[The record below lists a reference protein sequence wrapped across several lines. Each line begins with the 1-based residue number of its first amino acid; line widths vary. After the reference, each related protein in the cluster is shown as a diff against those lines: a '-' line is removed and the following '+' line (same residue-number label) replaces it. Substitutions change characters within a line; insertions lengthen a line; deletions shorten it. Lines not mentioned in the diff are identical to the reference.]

1 MALLGREPSN
11 RIVRQSSW
19 YITSPVG
26 MTDSEWFI
34 NGVFLL
40 ETEWPPRQLLERLLH
55 IENGLG
61 RERQGKWG
69 PRTIDLDILLY
80 DDTIIREADLSVPHP
95 ELASRRFVLE
105 PLAEI
110 APDVVHPV
118 LGKTMAELRRAL
130 AGNGQKLKKM
140 V

>member
-1 MALLGREPSN
+1 
-11 RIVRQSSW
+11 
-19 YITSPVG
+19 
-26 MTDSEWFI
+26 MTDSEWFL
-34 NGVFLL
+34 NGAFLL
-40 ETEWPPRQLLERLLH
+40 ETEWPPRHLLERLLH
-55 IENGLG
+55 IENELG
-61 RERQGKWG
+61 RKRQGKWG

-110 APDVVHPV
+110 APDVVHPS

-130 AGNGQKLKKM
+130 ADEGQKLKKM

>member
-1 MALLGREPSN
+1 
-11 RIVRQSSW
+11 
-19 YITSPVG
+19 

-40 ETEWPPRQLLERLLH
+40 ETEWPPRRLLERLLH
-55 IENGLG
+55 IENALG
-61 RERQGKWG
+61 RKRQGKWG

-80 DDTIIREADLSVPHP
+80 DDYIIREADLLVPHP

-110 APDVVHPV
+110 APDVVHPF
-118 LGKTMAELRRAL
+118 LEKTMAELRGAL
-130 AGNGQKLKKM
+130 GDKDQKLKKM

>member
-19 YITSPVG
+19 YETSPVG
-26 MTDSEWFI
+26 MMDSEWFI

-55 IENGLG
+55 IENELG
-61 RERQGKWG
+61 RKRQGKWG

-80 DDTIIREADLSVPHP
+80 DDTIIRDADLLVPHP

-110 APDVVHPV
+110 APDVVHPF
-118 LGKTMAELRRAL
+118 LEKTMAELRGAL
-130 AGNGQKLKKM
+130 GDKSQKLKKM